1 MLIKKWLRRVKKLVY
16 ILQTFIRIKILFFCY
31 PHTEAEEHF
40 VYICRSTESLC
51 FVVTTANKYA
61 AAYFIFSNIISV
73 QQQIFIF
80 YQNTLFYS
88 YFPFE
93 TLKRPFLNLLAIGFF
108 YTCHMYSHLQSF

>member
-1 MLIKKWLRRVKKLVY
+1 MLIKKWLRRVKKIVY

-40 VYICRSTESLC
+40 VYICRSKESLC

-88 YFPFE
+88 YFPCE
-93 TLKRPFLNLLAIGFF
+93 ILKRPFLNLLGIGFL
-108 YTCHMYSHLQSF
+108 YMSHVFASTVI

>member
-1 MLIKKWLRRVKKLVY
+1 MLIKKWLRWVKKLVY

-61 AAYFIFSNIISV
+61 AAYFIFSNIINV

-80 YQNTLFYS
+80 IKTPCFTLI
-88 YFPFE
+88 
-93 TLKRPFLNLLAIGFF
+93 FLSKF
-108 YTCHMYSHLQSF
+108 